1 MHGYDLT
8 LLIINILLPLYR
20 AGETFKLVALRATKP
35 HNLVARRKILLA
47 QNIQY
52 KQIK

>member
-8 LLIINILLPLYR
+8 LLIINILLPYR

-35 HNLVARRKILLA
+35 HNLVARRKISLA